1 MAPHVTPRRPADLV
15 DELTGEPVRVRF
27 EVGEDIRF
35 FKQRIAGLVGVP
47 VLNQRLVCDGAEL
60 RRGTMTAANVGGA
73 AMYELVRVGHTTATA
88 GYCHE
93 RLAV

>member
-1 MAPHVTPRRPADLV
+1 MTT
-15 DELTGEPVRVRF
+15 LTGEPVRVRF

-60 RRGTMTAANVGGA
+60 RRGTMTAANVEPA
-73 AMYELVRVGHTTATA
+73 PA
-88 GYCHE
+88 
-93 RLAV
+93 